1 MSGLFWK
8 IRNGILEALA
18 RGTGRFVYNR
28 RVAWLTDQGW
38 LDPYRS
44 YLDRDRNGQ
53 EPSTRILD
61 RRFTLINFARSVRD
75 LDGST
80 AECGV
85 YRGVGSA
92 LICKALDGTYR
103 NGQKHLGFDSFAG
116 VPAPTAPDQAARQHV
131 WEEGYFKTLEAE
143 TRTFLAGFP
152 QCELIQGWIPA
163 CFEPASGRSFRLVHI
178 DVDLYE
184 PTKAS
189 LEFFYPR
196 MVDRGVL
203 LFDDYGHVTCPGARK
218 AIDDFFRSRP
228 EKVVELTCGQ
238 AFVIRTTGRSP
249 DSRPGGAT

>member
-8 IRNGILEALA
+8 IKNALLEALA
-18 RGTGRFVYNR
+18 RGSGRFVYNR
-28 RVAWLTDQGW
+28 RVSWLDDRAWLE
-38 LDPYRS
+38 PYRAH
-44 YLDRDRNGQ
+44 LERDRNGS
-53 EPSTRILD
+53 EPPTRILD

-92 LICKALDGTYR
+92 LICKALEGTYR
-103 NGQKHLGFDSFAG
+103 EGRKHLGFDSFAG
-116 VPAPTAPDQAARQHV
+116 LPAPTAPDLPAKQQAWQ
-131 WEEGYFKTLEAE
+131 EGDFKTVE
-143 TRTFLAGFP
+143 TDTRRALAGFP
-152 QCELIQGWIPA
+152 FCDLVQGWIPA
-163 CFEPASGRSFRLVHI
+163 CFAPAASRTFRLVHI
-178 DVDLYE
+178 DVDLYD

-218 AIDDFFRSRP
+218 AIDEFFQSRP

-249 DSRPGGAT
+249 DTPPGGAT